1 MKNPNILIL
10 DEATSSL
17 DSITERLV
25 QKALSRLIEGRTAFV
40 IAHRLSTIQKANRI
54 LVLEDG
60 RVVEEGDHQELIS
73 KGGVYKKLSKMQ
85 STVVG

>member
-1 MKNPNILIL
+1 LKNPNILIL